1 MTALLLLL
9 LTLAAAEPKTPQ
21 QLATEARAAY
31 DRKAWPEYLALN
43 EQLAVLRPNHPV
55 VIFNHAGA
63 LALNGR
69 PDDAMRELQ
78 RLGAMELVLDLSDPD
93 LDSLRSRADFRAVE
107 ARMRDVA
114 ATPVAKSSV
123 AFRIPSKELTT
134 EAITYDAKTGASFV
148 SSVRKRKIL
157 RIARDG
163 SITDFI
169 TTGIWGSNGLGVDV
183 KRRILYATSTA
194 SERSDGYAK
203 EVDVALFAFDLD
215 SGKVIAR
222 YAAPAEGRHY
232 FDDLTVADDGAVY
245 VSDAS
250 GAIYRLKDGKLAE
263 FAKGMRSPQGSAIRG
278 GALYVADYS
287 GAIWSVDLRS
297 GKTKALE
304 LPSDFAAVGIDGMEL
319 HGDALIAIQNGVNPH
334 RIVRLALKGE
344 RVTSW
349 QVLERN
355 HPAMD
360 EPTLGVVVGGDLYY
374 VAASGGHKEAVVLRL
389 PL

>member
-9 LTLAAAEPKTPQ
+9 LTLVAAEPKTPQ

-43 EQLAVLRPNHPV
+43 EQLAAALPDHPI
-55 VIFNHAGA
+55 VIFNHGGA

-69 PDDAMRELQ
+69 PADAMRELQ
-78 RLGAMELVLDLSDPD
+78 RLGAMELVLDLSDTD
-93 LDSLRSRADFRAVE
+93 LDSLRSRDDFRAVE
-107 ARMRDVA
+107 ARMRAIA
-114 ATPVAKSSV
+114 ATPVAKSSI

-134 EAITYDAKTGASFV
+134 EAIAYDAKSGAFFV
-148 SSVRKRKIL
+148 SSVKKRKIV

-163 SITDFI
+163 SITDFV
-169 TTGIWGSNGLGVDV
+169 TAGIWGSNGLGIDA
-183 KRRILYATSTA
+183 KRRLLYATSTA

-203 EVDVALFAFDLD
+203 EIDVALFAFDLD
-215 SGKVIAR
+215 NGKLVAK
-222 YAAPAEGRHY
+222 YDAPKDGRHY
-232 FDDLTVADDGAVY
+232 FDDLTVADDGTVY

-250 GAIYRLKDGKLAE
+250 GAVYRLKDGKLAE
-263 FAKGMRSPQGSAIRG
+263 FAKGMRAPQGSAIRG
-278 GALYVADYS
+278 GALYVADYG

-304 LPSDFAAVGIDGMEL
+304 LPSDFAAVGIDGMEIY
-319 HGDALIAIQNGVNPH
+319 GDSLIAIQNGVNPH
-334 RIVRLALKGE
+334 RVVRLTLQGE
-344 RVTSW
+344 RVTAW

-360 EPTLGVVVGGDLYY
+360 EPTLGVVVGSNFYY
-374 VAASGGHKEAVVLRL
+374 VAASAGHKEAAVLRL